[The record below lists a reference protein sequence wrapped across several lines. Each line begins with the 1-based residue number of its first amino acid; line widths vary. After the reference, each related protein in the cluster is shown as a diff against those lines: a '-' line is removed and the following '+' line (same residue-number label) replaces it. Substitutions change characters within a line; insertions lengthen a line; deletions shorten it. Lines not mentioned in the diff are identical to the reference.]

1 MFKINFDKTLIK
13 KYLNSCA
20 KTGKYSQI
28 FLLKKAQKLNFH
40 AKNPELQVE
49 FFDRN

>member
-20 KTGKYSQI
+20 KTGKYTKI
-28 FLLKKAQKLNFH
+28 FHPKKAQKLNFH
-40 AKNPELQVE
+40 AKNPDLQVE
-49 FFDRN
+49 FFDKN